1 MQLGHFRLE
10 RYGPFEH
17 LDLRFDPAPHR
28 VNLIVAPNGYGKSV
42 IRRALGDFLFG
53 IEARTAMTFRFG
65 TERMRLL
72 ADVTQN
78 GATRSLVRR
87 KGNGNTLA
95 SSDGSEIP
103 PDETRRLL
111 GGADATIF
119 QELFGLDTTLLRSGG
134 QELIRSQG
142 RLGQVLFAAGG
153 GLGCVRDLLSEL
165 ERKRDDLGRAT
176 VRHRSRPLWSAL
188 SNWEQGTA
196 DLRRAA
202 LRPDGWTALERQA
215 AEAAQTLQALLA
227 EQAEATQQRDHLR
240 TIGAC
245 RQWLDRLQKAQ
256 RILTEAADAPELDD
270 SFEKRWREAL
280 QQGVVSAG
288 NADAANAEL
297 RAARDDRAQ
306 LAFDPAWIAAEAEIK
321 ALADLRGLALGAETD
336 LPKVQRDLSA
346 DRARVSVL
354 RRELGWDDAFAL
366 PPAPVVKDAQRHLRQ
381 HGPLAMADTAARDR
395 REDADRQL
403 AATLAERDK
412 LPEHHDLAA
421 LVDLVG
427 LLRAGGDPAVRLD
440 TSRRR
445 LRDAEAGLRAAL
457 AAIPDRVMTEAALGA
472 TTAPSEPRLEAAGKA
487 LGDAETAHARAVQD
501 HADRRQLVDTEQAA
515 LAALERRAHLP
526 SADALAQARAHRD
539 ALWRQLCT
547 PSPSPSPDSKPAA
560 TLVALDR
567 AIRDADAVADALIAH
582 GQDVAEAAAIRARL
596 RTLEAALAKDV
607 EPVGRA
613 AARVAGARGDLLAL
627 AQAAGSQADD
637 IPALRAFLRARDAA
651 IRCRDTRDRAAAELA
666 DLERDLTG
674 LGGQLA
680 RAIGAA
686 EPDPAAVG
694 AVLAE
699 ADRRIDAD
707 RDLAARR
714 KTLTEQIGKQQAA
727 CAAAATAATKADRAL
742 AAWHAQWQPAAGA
755 LARPPDETMA
765 ATADALVLIE
775 DLRVTEQRAADN
787 QRRVEDMLAAVAL
800 LTARV
805 GRLRNLSPD
814 LATLP
819 PTEAAEAL
827 QRRSQAEHRE
837 AVRCADADRR
847 IEQAADKRAR
857 TVAEAETAA
866 RALLGLRAALRVATD
881 EQAEHQLRQAR
892 AVATARADKAE
903 AQRQL
908 AVQGGGLAIEALA
921 DRAAESAVDADLVRI
936 SAIEA
941 SHHARAPRIEAARVA
956 ATAAATALDQA
967 GSGLDAAEAAQ
978 RREAAQAML
987 ARTAEEAL
995 ILHAT
1000 HALLRTAL
1008 DRQAAGVRQPL
1019 LTRIGEVFR
1028 TITGGAQAGVRI
1040 EQGKD
1045 GPTMVALEADGTTR
1059 KALDQLSEG
1068 TCDQLYLAL
1077 RVAALEDYAATTSPL
1092 PFVADD
1098 ILQTFDDPRTAATM
1112 RALLQLSERVQV
1124 IVLTHH
1130 THVADLAARLPRG
1143 AVQVMRLEV
1152 A

>member
-17 LDLRFDPAPHR
+17 LDLRFDPSPGR

-65 TERMRLL
+65 TEKMRLL
-72 ADVTQN
+72 ADVTQD
-78 GATRSLVRR
+78 GTTRSLVRR

-95 SSDGSEIP
+95 LADGPEIP
-103 PDETRRLL
+103 PDDTRRLL

-119 QELFGLDTTLLRSGG
+119 HELFGLDTALLRSGG

-215 AEAAQTLQALLA
+215 AEAAQDLQALLA
-227 EQAEATQQRDHLR
+227 EQAEATRQRDHLR
-240 TIGAC
+240 TIGSC

-321 ALADLRGLALGAETD
+321 TLADLRGLALGAETD

-346 DRARVSVL
+346 DRARASVL
-354 RRELGWDDAFAL
+354 RRDLGWDDAFAL
-366 PPAPVVKDAQRHLRQ
+366 PPAPGVKDAQRRLQQHL
-381 HGPLAMADTAARDR
+381 PLAMADTAARDR
-395 REDADRQL
+395 REEADRQL

-440 TSRRR
+440 TSRRK
-445 LRDAEAGLRAAL
+445 LRDAEAALRAAL
-457 AAIPDRVMTEAALGA
+457 AAIPDRVMTQATLGA

-487 LGDAETAHARAVQD
+487 LGDAEIAHARAVQD

-539 ALWRQLCT
+539 ALWRQLCA
-547 PSPSPSPDSKPAA
+547 PSPDSKPAA

-582 GQDVAEAAAIRARL
+582 GQDVAEAAAIRGRL
-596 RTLEAALAKDV
+596 RTLQAALAKDV

-613 AARVAGARGDLLAL
+613 AARVTGARGDLLAL

-637 IPALRAFLRARDAA
+637 VPALRAFLRARDAA
-651 IRCRDTRDRAAAELA
+651 IRCRDARDRAAAELT
-666 DLERDLTG
+666 DTERELTS

-892 AVATARADKAE
+892 AVAAARADNAE

-921 DRAAESAVDADLVRI
+921 AGAAETTVDADLARI

-956 ATAAATALDQA
+956 ATAAAAALDQA

-1000 HALLRTAL
+1000 HALLQTAL

-1112 RALLQLSERVQV
+1112 HALLQLSERVQV

-1130 THVADLAARLPRG
+1130 THVGDLAARLPRG
-1143 AVQVMRLEV
+1143 AVQVMRL
-1152 A
+1152 AAA